1 LVYKQK
7 ETNKQKQNRAQ
18 NKTTTMRRF
27 RLQVVPLCKLLMYL
41 TIGLA
46 VCEMIIVNLTILYVY
61 RSFSSQLSF
70 LSSEL
75 QSDGPI
81 LDKILKVPALKNLVY
96 AGKTGGFTSLIQN
109 TVERIMIVTDNSK
122 NNSNKSS
129 SGKRLNG

>member
-1 LVYKQK
+1 
-7 ETNKQKQNRAQ
+7 
-18 NKTTTMRRF
+18 
-27 RLQVVPLCKLLMYL
+27 MYL

-61 RSFSSQLSF
+61 RTFSSQLSF

-75 QSDGPI
+75 LSDGPI
-81 LDKILKVPALKNLVY
+81 LDKIMKVPALKNLVY

-122 NNSNKSS
+122 NNSIKSSS
-129 SGKRLNG
+129 SGKRNNME